1 MVFDFLTGG
10 KRRSNKS
17 SKRSAGRK
25 LRKSA
30 KRRSRR
36 SSKRV
41 RGGAL
46 TGSEYTS
53 GAGPAEPADAFG
65 GMMLENYEGMM
76 EKGMEKE
83 AMTAVAG
90 ADPMDAGALG
100 ATEEAA
106 IAGGARRRRRKGRK
120 NMDPGMGAAGA
131 LLLANIAYGK
141 GRKSRKQRKSRR
153 NRTNRRR

>member
-1 MVFDFLTGG
+1 MFDFLKGG

-17 SKRSAGRK
+17 SKRTGRK

-53 GAGPAEPADAFG
+53 GAGPAEPVDAFG
-65 GMMLENYEGMM
+65 GMMLPEGFKAM
-76 EKGMEKE
+76 EGGEE
-83 AMTAVAG
+83 AMMAMAGAAPEDATALGGNTVED
-90 ADPMDAGALG
+90 ADPM
-100 ATEEAA
+100 
-106 IAGGARRRRRKGRK
+106 AGGARRRRRKGRK
-120 NMDPGMGAAGA
+120 SMDPGMGAAAA
-131 LLLANIAYGK
+131 LLAANIAYGR